1 MRDSKI
7 KALRENTLGEIKE
20 ETLSMEVFQNK
31 CLRPILKFNNPII
44 LALYKLYVKQYKNVY
59 YNLDLSKK
67 ETYIENAFLKDA
79 KFKNK
84 TIGAVIGLMTLD
96 EMEFYTA
103 NKSDCNKR
111 ISSLLVERV
120 KSQMQ
125 LFETNL

>member
-1 MRDSKI
+1 MRDTKI
-7 KALRENTLGEIKE
+7 KDLREDTLGEIKE
-20 ETLSMEVFQNK
+20 ETLSMEVFQNN

-44 LALYKLYVKQYKNVY
+44 LALFKLYVKQYKNVY
-59 YNLDLSKK
+59 YNLDLSKM

-96 EMEFYTA
+96 EMEFYAA